1 METIALV
8 IHPFLKAERV
18 KGRSIASRLEEV
30 VGLAGAINLDVR
42 LQEAVSITRINAG
55 TYFGKGTVERIRK
68 LVAEYQIEVVCIDT
82 SISPVQQRSLE
93 KTIDAKVID
102 RTGLILE
109 IFGERAVTKE
119 GVLQVELAHLKYQ
132 RSRLVR
138 TWTHLERQRGGV
150 GFLGGPGE
158 TQIEADRRII
168 SDRIGKIEKELQ
180 TVRRTRKLHRRARG
194 RIPYPIVALVG
205 YTNAGKSSLF
215 NTLTNSKVLAKDL
228 LFATLDPKMRQLKL
242 PSRRSI
248 ILSDTVGFVSEL
260 PTMLIASFRATLEEV
275 IAADVIIHVRDISH
289 PDTEA
294 QKQDV
299 LKVLDELGVDVT
311 DELKFIEVLNKTDLL
326 ETHDL
331 LRIQNIAMRNKKVV
345 PLSAKTGENADWL
358 IREVD
363 ELLALER
370 TVVTLKL
377 SYAEGKGIA
386 WLYRNAEVL
395 ERKDLLDCAEFRVL
409 MFSQEL
415 ERFQKNF
422 NNL

>member
-377 SYAEGKGIA
+377 PYAEGKGMA

>member
-1 METIALV
+1 MGTVAFV
-8 IHPFLKAERV
+8 IHPFLKAQRT
-18 KGRSIASRLEEV
+18 KGRSIGSKLEEL

-42 LQEAVSITRINAG
+42 LQEAIPITRINSG
-55 TYFGKGTVERIRK
+55 TYFGKGVAERIRK
-68 LVAEYQIEVVCIDT
+68 MVADSMIDVVCIDT
-82 SISPVQQRSLE
+82 AISPVQQRTLE
-93 KTIDAKVID
+93 TIVNAKVID

-119 GVLQVELAHLKYQ
+119 GTLQVELAHLQYQ

-168 SDRIGKIEKELQ
+168 SNRISRIEKELQ
-180 TVRRTRKLHRRARG
+180 TVKKTRKLHRTARG
-194 RIPYPIVALVG
+194 RVPYPIAALVG
-205 YTNAGKSSLF
+205 YTNAGKSTLF
-215 NTLTNSKVLAKDL
+215 NTLTNSKELAKDL

-242 PSRRSI
+242 PSGRSI

-275 IAADVIIHVRDISH
+275 IGADLIIHVRDISH

-299 LKVLDELGVDVT
+299 LQVLGELGVDVAN
-311 DELKFIEVLNKTDLL
+311 DQKFIEVLNKIDCL
-326 ETHDL
+326 EKDER
-331 LRIQNIAMRNKKVV
+331 LRIENTAMRNKQVI
-345 PLSAKTGENADWL
+345 PLSAKTGENAGWFVH
-358 IREVD
+358 EVE
-363 ELLALER
+363 ELLLSEK

-377 SYAEGKGIA
+377 PHIEGKRIA

-395 ERKDLLDCAEFRVL
+395 ERKDQADYAEFRVL
-409 MFSQEL
+409 IVSQEL
-415 ERFQKNF
+415 ERFRKNF

>member
-180 TVRRTRKLHRRARG
+180 TVRRTRKLHRSARG

-299 LKVLDELGVDVT
+299 LEVLDELGVDVT
-311 DELKFIEVLNKTDLL
+311 DDLKFIEVLNKTDLL
-326 ETHDL
+326 ETDDL

-377 SYAEGKGIA
+377 PYAEGKGMA

>member
-1 METIALV
+1 LETIALV

>member
-30 VGLAGAINLDVR
+30 VGLAGAIDLDVR

-215 NTLTNSKVLAKDL
+215 NLLTNSKVLAKDL

-275 IAADVIIHVRDISH
+275 ISADVIIHVRDISH

-326 ETHDL
+326 ETDHL

-377 SYAEGKGIA
+377 PYAEGKGIA

-409 MFSQEL
+409 MFSHEL

>member
-30 VGLAGAINLDVR
+30 VGLAGAIDLDVR

-180 TVRRTRKLHRRARG
+180 TVRRTRKLHRSARG
-194 RIPYPIVALVG
+194 RVPYPVVALVG

-215 NTLTNSKVLAKDL
+215 NILTDSKELAKDL

-289 PDTEA
+289 PDTES

-326 ETHDL
+326 ETDHL
-331 LRIQNIAMRNKKVV
+331 LRIQNMKVV

-377 SYAEGKGIA
+377 PYAEGKGIA

-409 MFSQEL
+409 MFSHEL
-415 ERFQKNF
+415 ERFLKNF

>member
-18 KGRSIASRLEEV
+18 KGRSIASRLEEA
-30 VGLAGAINLDVR
+30 VGLAGAIDLDVR

>member
-1 METIALV
+1 MGTIAFV

-18 KGRSIASRLEEV
+18 KGRSIDSKLEEL
-30 VGLAGAINLDVR
+30 VGLAGAIDLDVR
-42 LQEAVSITRINAG
+42 LQEAVPITRINAG

-68 LVAEYQIEVVCIDT
+68 MVAEVQIEVVCIDT
-82 SISPVQQRSLE
+82 GISPVQQRTLE
-93 KTIDAKVID
+93 KSINAKVID

-180 TVRRTRKLHRRARG
+180 TVTRTRKLHRGARG

-215 NTLTNSKVLAKDL
+215 NQLTNSKELAKDL

-275 IAADVIIHVRDISH
+275 IAANVIIHVRDISH

-299 LKVLDELGVDVT
+299 LKVLGELGVDVT
-311 DELKFIEVLNKTDLL
+311 DDLKFIEVLNKIDLL
-326 ETHDL
+326 EKTDL
-331 LRIQNIAMRNKKVV
+331 LRIQNIAIRNKKVV
-345 PLSAKTGENADWL
+345 PVSAKTGENTDWL
-358 IREVD
+358 FREID
-363 ELLALER
+363 ELLSFER

-377 SYAEGKGIA
+377 PYVEGKGIA
-386 WLYRNAEVL
+386 WLYRNSEVL
-395 ERKDLLDCAEFRVL
+395 ERKDLLDCVKFRVSI
-409 MFSQEL
+409 FSQEL

-422 NNL
+422 NSS

>member
-30 VGLAGAINLDVR
+30 VGLAGAIDLNVR

-82 SISPVQQRSLE
+82 NISPVQQRSLE

-194 RIPYPIVALVG
+194 RVPYPIVALVG

-215 NTLTNSKVLAKDL
+215 NTLTNSKELAKDL

-326 ETHDL
+326 ETDDL

-377 SYAEGKGIA
+377 PYAEGKGIA

-415 ERFQKNF
+415 AQFQKNF

>member
-30 VGLAGAINLDVR
+30 VGLAGAIDLDVR

-194 RIPYPIVALVG
+194 RVPYPIVALVG

-215 NTLTNSKVLAKDL
+215 NTLTNSKELAKDL

-275 IAADVIIHVRDISH
+275 ISADVIIHVRDISH
-289 PDTEA
+289 PDTES

-377 SYAEGKGIA
+377 PYAEGKGIA

-409 MFSQEL
+409 MFSHEL
-415 ERFQKNF
+415 ERFQNNF